1 MMMTTRVREIT
12 RLAADLAALCAIGAA
27 GLTASCFSERVA
39 GAGRTTYPAVCQA
52 AAPPAGYVVIRNF
65 SFQPAQ
71 LTVTRGSTVTWVN
84 CETDGTT
91 QHTSTSDGGV
101 WDSGLLAVP
110 EGYSRQFSQAG
121 SFPYHCTP
129 HPVMQATIIV
139 Q

>member
-1 MMMTTRVREIT
+1 MTMRFREIT
-12 RLAADLAALCAIGAA
+12 RPAAVLAGLCAIAAA
-27 GLTASCFSERVA
+27 GFTASCFSERVTD
-39 GAGRTTYPAVCQA
+39 GGRTTYPEVCQA
-52 AAPPAGYVVIRNF
+52 ATPPAGYVVIRNF

-71 LTVTRGSTVTWVN
+71 LTVARGATVTWVN
-84 CETDGTT
+84 CETDGITE
-91 QHTSTSDGGV
+91 HTSTSDGAG
-101 WDSGLLAVP
+101 WDSGLLAIP